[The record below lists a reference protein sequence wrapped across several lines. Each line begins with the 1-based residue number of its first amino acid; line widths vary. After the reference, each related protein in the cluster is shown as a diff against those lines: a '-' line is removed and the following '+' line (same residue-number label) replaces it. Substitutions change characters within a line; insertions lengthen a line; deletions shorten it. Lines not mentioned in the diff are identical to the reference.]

1 MSESNPMPEGA
12 EGPGRPP
19 SLEEDFAQAKARFEQ
34 LDETREK
41 IDIINSELSAL
52 VAKGDAVTGDQVVQG
67 AGRLV
72 ARGIDVKGLASL
84 LADMPTSDG
93 EILAGWLKS
102 QAQKLDQASE
112 QIAAPYAIAKH
123 ELGVTSLHLL
133 AATSMG
139 AATAVEK
146 TMGAAIE
153 KKAVNALTTPGGGGG
168 NQLAPPVPK
177 ATNTAPLMIQ

>member
-1 MSESNPMPEGA
+1 MSESNPMPGGTS
-12 EGPGRPP
+12 GPDRPP
-19 SLEEDFAQAKARFEQ
+19 SLEEDFNQAKARFEQ

-41 IDIINSELSAL
+41 IEIIGSELSGL

-72 ARGIDVKGLASL
+72 ARGIDVKGLATL
-84 LADMPTSDG
+84 LASMPTSDG

-102 QAQKLDQASE
+102 QEEKLSQVGE

-123 ELGVTSLHLL
+123 ELGVAALHML
-133 AATSMG
+133 AAKSIG
-139 AATAVEK
+139 ATEAMDK

-153 KKAVNALTTPGGGGG
+153 KKAVNALTAPGSGGG
-168 NQLAPPVPK
+168 NGLMPTPRP
-177 ATNTAPLMIQ
+177 TNTAPAMIQ